1 MKVEE
6 KDKSTQFIVKLLKET
21 LDKKIT
27 WSIYP
32 QYDKIKLSDDEQ
44 LKGEVF
50 HAYINKRYIRIFKYE
65 TFYLEYSYVNLQ
77 EKVKRNIVKYR
88 LELFNVDS
96 GLCLWVFPEA
106 SALSDLYNAVA
117 LKVSKAEE
125 FINSFLES

>member
-44 LKGEVF
+44 LKG
-50 HAYINKRYIRIFKYE
+50 
-65 TFYLEYSYVNLQ
+65 
-77 EKVKRNIVKYR
+77 
-88 LELFNVDS
+88 
-96 GLCLWVFPEA
+96 
-106 SALSDLYNAVA
+106 
-117 LKVSKAEE
+117 
-125 FINSFLES
+125 